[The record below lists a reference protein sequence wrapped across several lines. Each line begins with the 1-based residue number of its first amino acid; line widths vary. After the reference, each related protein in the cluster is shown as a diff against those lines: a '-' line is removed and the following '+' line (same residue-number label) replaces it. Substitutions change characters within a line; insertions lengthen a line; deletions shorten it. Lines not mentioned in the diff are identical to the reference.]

1 MRIPPQHA
9 QVLVPGDARDLHDVQ
24 SLLGQPGRG
33 LVAQV
38 VEAEALDVGP
48 SSRPH
53 VGALH
58 RLGRDTGEDIAV
70 QGAGLG
76 AQYGD
81 RGRR

>member
-9 QVLVPGDARDLHDVQ
+9 QVLVPGDARHLHYVET
-24 SLLGQPGRG
+24 LLEQPGGR

-58 RLGRDTGEDIAV
+58 RLGGNAPEDVTMQGTG
-70 QGAGLG
+70 QGA
-76 AQYGD
+76 QHGD
-81 RGRR
+81 GGR